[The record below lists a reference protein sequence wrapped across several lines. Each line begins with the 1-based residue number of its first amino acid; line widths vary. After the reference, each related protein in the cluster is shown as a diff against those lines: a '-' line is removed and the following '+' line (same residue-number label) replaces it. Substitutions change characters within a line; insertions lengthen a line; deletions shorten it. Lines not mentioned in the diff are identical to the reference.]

1 MKYAWLLVFTIFLT
15 ACGSGKKF
23 VYKDAYV
30 FSTVKRTSSPQ
41 KNPPSQ
47 SKLTSDINNSS
58 LDESILSVQEIKE
71 LKIQELK
78 TAKLEQERR
87 FQNSARTVG
96 DGQINPITENLPKTT
111 AGKKL
116 TREEKKTAR
125 KEIKA
130 KIKDYKKEVRKV
142 KKESRSKEMTPNL
155 RLGLI
160 IGGIGLILAI
170 LGSGSFLGT
179 LGGLMVIVGL
189 VLIVI
194 DLIKY
199 Y

>member
-1 MKYAWLLVFTIFLT
+1 MKYTWILVLTIFLG
-15 ACGSGKKF
+15 ACGSAKKF

-30 FSTVKRTSSPQ
+30 FSKVKRTISPQ
-41 KNPPSQ
+41 TNTQAPLKQ
-47 SKLTSDINNSS
+47 TSDINNSS
-58 LDESILSVQEIKE
+58 IDESILSAEEVKE
-71 LKIQELK
+71 LNIQELK
-78 TAKLEQERR
+78 TVYLEHENSSQTSTQVDNAKHQPTITK
-87 FQNSARTVG
+87 SAA
-96 DGQINPITENLPKTT
+96 KATT
-111 AGKKL
+111 SKKL
-116 TREEKKTAR
+116 SREEKKAAR

-130 KIKDYKKEVRKV
+130 KIKEYKKEVRKV
-142 KKESRSKEMTPNL
+142 KKESRSKDMTPNL